1 MELNLDKEK
10 KWQFDCYS
18 SRGFGIL
25 AGILSK
31 YGVKCGTM
39 GRYAFLQWKRGTEQ
53 WRLGCC
59 VGDSDGELFF
69 AKNAAEN
76 KYITV
81 DLARFKEYL
90 EEL

>member
-1 MELNLDKEK
+1 MELNLNKEK
-10 KWQFDCYS
+10 RWQFDCYS

-39 GRYAFLQWKRGTEQ
+39 DRYAFLQWGGNHSQ
-53 WRLGCC
+53 WWLGFCM
-59 VGDSDGELFF
+59 DDRDGELFF
-69 AKNAAEN
+69 AENKRTN

-81 DLARFKEYL
+81 DLSKFKTYL
-90 EEL
+90 EGI